1 MKDYG
6 PMEYTGYYGAEG
18 YTLLAMESD
27 SGEARHERRYICL
40 LNNGSM
46 PNGKGCRYNLNEY
59 CCLLIKGTW
68 GKKDNRDVQCR
79 YLRRR

>member
-40 LNNGSM
+40 LNDMWVHSPPLGAQANF
-46 PNGKGCRYNLNEY
+46 
-59 CCLLIKGTW
+59 
-68 GKKDNRDVQCR
+68 NRMEKRDTM
-79 YLRRR
+79 